1 MYPTCGAQL
10 DGGTEKVEIVPTCMN
25 SHDFLSS
32 FPSCKPVVVALDKQM
47 LMFGLLHMS
56 CIVTVCMLV
65 GSLVVIAYLR
75 YSSEM
80 LRTFPYSNCMIF
92 SQASCKPVVLDKRLF
107 RCIRLLCVWYLYCT
121 VRRKSPARTPKCTRV
136 DGLHPKVHG
145 RKIDLLYI
153 GCLSY

>member
-1 MYPTCGAQL
+1 MYLTCGAQL

-56 CIVTVCMLV
+56 CIVTVRILV
-65 GSLVVIAYLR
+65 GSLVVIALR

-80 LRTFPYSNCMIF
+80 LR
-92 SQASCKPVVLDKRLF
+92 
-107 RCIRLLCVWYLYCT
+107 
-121 VRRKSPARTPKCTRV
+121 KSPALQSAHVLMGCIQRCMVEKMFC
-136 DGLHPKVHG
+136 
-145 RKIDLLYI
+145 YI
-153 GCLSY
+153 LVVYHISSYSFLSAKH